1 MEAKKTNQKVK
12 PSYNVKAIMAVLITG
27 SFISLFNETILNV
40 ALPKLMVEMN
50 ITASTAQ
57 WLTSGYILVVGMLV
71 PVTAFLIHSF
81 TTKQLFLSAMTLF
94 LSGTILAVFSTS
106 FALLLIS
113 RLIQASGTGMLIPIM
128 MNTVL
133 VVNPPEKRGSA
144 IAICTS
150 VITLGPALGPVVSG
164 LILQYFDWPVLF
176 IIIIPILIICMILGY
191 LFLGNTS
198 EITKPKI
205 DYLSILL
212 SSIGFAGV
220 IYSISSVGS
229 MSMLNIL
236 IILAI
241 GILSLILFSKRQL
254 KLHEP
259 ILELRLFKYPT
270 FTIGVI
276 LIVIMQM
283 LVFSMAMII
292 PMLLQDGLKT
302 SSFVS
307 AIAFLPSVLSIAIVT
322 PFAGRI
328 YDKIG
333 GKILIPSGLV
343 IMFIFALLLSRITPS
358 TSIVMIIGLYC
369 VICIGMAMS
378 MSPSQTS
385 ALNELSNKHQADGVA
400 IVNTASQIAGALGS
414 ALYLGIMTAYQ
425 SNYLKNVSDPNSSQ
439 NQINALY
446 NGFNHSLLAATIIFA
461 AGFVLS
467 LFLRPDNKRTT
478 I

>member
-1 MEAKKTNQKVK
+1 METEKTYKEEKKT
-12 PSYNVKAIMAVLITG
+12 YNVKAIMLVLIIG

-40 ALPKLMVEMN
+40 ALPELMVQMS

-71 PVTAFLIHSF
+71 PVTAFLIHSY

-94 LSGTILAVFSTS
+94 LIGTIFAVFSTS
-106 FALLLIS
+106 FATLLIS
-113 RLIQASGTGMLIPIM
+113 RIIQASGTGMLIPIM

-133 VVNPPEKRGSA
+133 AVNPPEKRGSA

-150 VITLGPALGPVVSG
+150 AITLGPALGPVVSG
-164 LILQYFDWPVLF
+164 LILQFFSWHVLF
-176 IIIIPILIICMILGY
+176 IIIIPILIICMIFGY
-191 LFLGNTS
+191 IFLENTS

-205 DYLSILL
+205 DYLSIVL

-220 IYSISSVGS
+220 IYSISSVGTLS
-229 MSMLNIL
+229 TLNIL

-241 GILSLILFSKRQL
+241 GLISLILFGKRQL
-254 KLHEP
+254 SLDEP
-259 ILELRLFKYPT
+259 ILELRAFKYPV

-276 LIVIMQM
+276 LVAIMQM
-283 LVFSMAMII
+283 LLFSMAMII
-292 PMLLQDGLKT
+292 PMLLQNGLKT

-307 AIAFLPSVLSIAIVT
+307 AVAFLPAVLCIAIVT

-333 GKILIPSGLV
+333 GGTLIPCGLA
-343 IMFIFALLLSRITPS
+343 IMLIFSLILSRITPS
-358 TSIVMIIGLYC
+358 TSIITIMALYC
-369 VICIGMAMS
+369 IICIGIAMS

-385 ALNELSNKHQADGVA
+385 SLNELSDKNQAHGVA
-400 IVNTASQIAGALGS
+400 IVNTVSQVAGALGS
-414 ALYLGIMTAYQ
+414 ALYLGILTVYQ
-425 SNYLKNVSDPNSSQ
+425 NSYLKNIGNSNSSQ
-439 NQINALY
+439 NQINALF
-446 NGFNHSLLAATIIFA
+446 NGFNHSLIAATIIFGV
-461 AGFVLS
+461 GFLLS
-467 LFLRPDNKRTT
+467 LYLRVDNKKN